1 MSLAAVSLDDKYTAS
16 SGRVFMTGMQA
27 LVRLPLM
34 QRERDLAAGLNTAG
48 FISGYRGSPLGG
60 YDQALWQAEEHL
72 KERHVR
78 FVPGVNEDLALT
90 AAWGSQQLHLYPDAG
105 YDGVFAIWYGKG
117 PGVDR
122 SGDVFKQGNGHGTAR
137 HGGLLAIAGDDPAAK
152 SSTSPHQTEHTFI
165 GASMPVLVPADV
177 REFIDFGLYG
187 FALSRF
193 SGLWVGFKTLSDNA
207 ESTAIVDIDPSRP
220 VIVAPGDFELPAD
233 GLNLRWPDDRFE
245 QEIRLYERK
254 IPAALAF
261 CRANSLN
268 RTVLSGP
275 RRRFGIVTAGKA
287 CLDVRQALDD
297 LGIDAAAA
305 RELGIAV
312 YKVGMVW
319 PLEPEGMTAF
329 ARGLDEI
336 LVVEEKRGIVEEQLK
351 DLLYHL
357 PDGERP
363 RIVGKSDENGA
374 SFIPVAGELGAPL
387 VARAIAR
394 RIAPFHATDRIAEHL
409 AFLDSKDAD
418 VASLDPEHR
427 RTPYFC
433 SGCPHNT
440 GTKVPDG
447 SFANAGIGCHW
458 MALYMDRGT
467 LTYTHM
473 GGEGA
478 NWIGLAPFT
487 GTPHLFQN
495 MGDGTFYHSGLLA
508 VRANVAAGTDMTYKI
523 LFNDAVAM
531 TGGQPIEGRLTVS
544 GIAWQV
550 HAEGVARIAVTSD
563 DPGKYPTGAGFP
575 PGTTIHHR
583 DELIEVQESLR
594 DTPGVTV
601 LIHDQTCAA
610 EKRRR
615 RKRGRFPDPAKRV
628 FVNHR
633 VCEGCGDCSTTANC
647 VSIEP
652 LETEFGR
659 KRTINQSSC
668 NKDYSCVDGFC
679 PSFVTVHGGG
689 VRRLA
694 AGTDATAA
702 AGRPPEPELPAV
714 DSPYGIVVT
723 GVGGTGVVTVGALLG
738 MAAHLEGKGCTILD
752 MTGLAQKGG
761 AVISHVRIAGTQ
773 DRLHAVRLG
782 AGAADVLLGCDMVVA
797 ADKEALMR
805 VRKGATRA
813 VINSRMTPTSH
824 FTLDPDVDFGEA
836 HLRQVIRA
844 TAGDGLAEF
853 VDATGLATALSGD
866 AIATNLFLVGY
877 AYQRGL
883 IPVSA
888 EAIRRAI
895 ELNGVAVESNLRAFD
910 WGRAAAHD
918 LARVEAAAR
927 PTFQG
932 AAPVATDL
940 EEIVAV
946 REAELAAYQD
956 AAYARRYRALVDR
969 AAAAER
975 SRARGMTGLAEAV
988 ARNHFKL
995 LAYKDEYEVARLY
1008 ADESFLADLNARFE
1022 GDFSLRFHLA
1032 PPVWPRRGARTGAPR
1047 KREFGPWMLTVFRV
1061 LARFKR
1067 LRGTAFDVF
1076 GHTRERR
1083 MERRLI
1089 TEYEDTVGE
1098 LVDGLAVDTHA
1109 LAVEIAAL
1117 PSRIRGFGHV
1127 KERNVEATKAEER
1140 HLLSLFRSPSPSVRA
1155 AE

>member
-1 MSLAAVSLDDKYTAS
+1 MSLAAVSLEDKYTAS
-16 SGRVFMTGMQA
+16 RGRAFMTGMQA
-27 LVRLPLM
+27 LVRLPLL
-34 QRERDLAAGLNTAG
+34 QRERDLAAGLDTAG
-48 FISGYRGSPLGG
+48 FVSGYRGSPLGG
-60 YDQALWQAEEHL
+60 YDQALWQAGEHL
-72 KERHVR
+72 KRHHVE

-90 AAWGSQQLHLYPDAG
+90 AAWGSQQLHLYPG
-105 YDGVFAIWYGKG
+105 SRYDGVFAIWYGKG

-137 HGGLLAIAGDDPAAK
+137 HGGILAIAGDDPAAK

-165 GASMPVLVPADV
+165 GASMPVLVPAGV
-177 REFIDFGLYG
+177 GEFIEFGLYG

-207 ESTAIVDIDPSRP
+207 ESTAIVDIDPDRP
-220 VIVAPGDFELPAD
+220 RIVTPDDVALPAD

-245 QEIRLYERK
+245 QERRLHDRK
-254 IPAALAF
+254 VPAALAF

-268 RTVLSGP
+268 RAVLSGP

-287 CLDVRQALDD
+287 YLDVRQALDD

-363 RIVGKSDENGA
+363 RIVGKADETGA
-374 SFIPVAGELGAPL
+374 PFVPVAGELGASL
-387 VARAIAR
+387 VARAIAG
-394 RIAPFHATDRIAEHL
+394 RIAPFHATDRIAGHL
-409 AFLDSKDAD
+409 AFLDSKDSD
-418 VASLDPEHR
+418 IASLDPRDR

-447 SFANAGIGCHW
+447 SLANGGIGCHW
-458 MALYMDRGT
+458 MALYMDRNT
-467 LTYTHM
+467 ITYTQM

-487 GTPHLFQN
+487 DTPHLFQN
-495 MGDGTFYHSGLLA
+495 MGDGTFYHSGLMA
-508 VRANVAAGTDMTYKI
+508 VRANVAAGTNITYKI

-531 TGGQPIEGRLTVS
+531 TGGQPIEGQLTVPE
-544 GIAWQV
+544 IAWQV
-550 HAEGVARIAVTSD
+550 HAEGVAKIAVTSD
-563 DPGKYPTGAGFP
+563 EPGKYPTAAVFP
-575 PGTTIHHR
+575 PGTAVRHR
-583 DELIEVQESLR
+583 DELMEVQEGLR

-615 RKRGRFPDPAKRV
+615 RKRGLFPDPAKRV

-633 VCEGCGDCSTTANC
+633 VCEGCGDCSAAANC

-689 VRRLA
+689 VRRPDAGAGA
-694 AGTDATAA
+694 ADAG
-702 AGRPPEPELPAV
+702 AGLPEPELPRA
-714 DSPYGIVVT
+714 DAPYGIVVT

-738 MAAHLEGKGCTILD
+738 MAAHLEGKDCTILD

-761 AVISHVRIAGTQ
+761 AVISHVRIAETR
-773 DRLHAVRLG
+773 DALHAVRLG
-782 AGAADVLLGCDMVVA
+782 TGAADVVLGCDMAVA
-797 ADKEALMR
+797 ADAEALMR
-805 VRKGATRA
+805 VREGATRA

-824 FTLDPDVDFGEA
+824 FTLDPDIDFHEE
-836 HLRQVIRA
+836 HLSRVIRA
-844 TAGDGLAEF
+844 TAGDGMTDF
-853 VDATGLATALSGD
+853 VDATGLATALLGD
-866 AIATNLFLVGY
+866 AIATNLFLTGY

-883 IPVSA
+883 VPVSA
-888 EAIRRAI
+888 AAIERAI
-895 ELNGVAVESNLRAFD
+895 EINGVAVAGNVRAFN

-918 LARVEAAAR
+918 PARVEAAAR
-927 PTFQG
+927 PAFQG
-932 AAPVATDL
+932 APPVAGDL
-940 EEIVAV
+940 EDVVAI

-969 AAAAER
+969 VAAAER
-975 SRARGMTGLAEAV
+975 EKARGRTGLAEAV
-988 ARNHFKL
+988 ARGYFKL
-995 LAYKDEYEVARLY
+995 LACKDEYEVARLY
-1008 ADESFLADLNARFE
+1008 TDGSFLSDLNARFE
-1022 GDFSLRFHLA
+1022 GDFKLGFHLA
-1032 PPVWPRRGARTGAPR
+1032 PPVLARRDPRTGELR
-1047 KREFGPWMLTVFRV
+1047 KREFGPWVLTAFRV
-1061 LARFKR
+1061 LARLKG

-1076 GHTRERR
+1076 GYSRERR
-1083 MERRLI
+1083 MERGLVA
-1089 TEYEDTVGE
+1089 EYEAAVGE
-1098 LVDGLAVDTHA
+1098 LVDGLDADNHA
-1109 LAVEIAAL
+1109 LATEIAAL
-1117 PSRIRGFGHV
+1117 PSRIRGYGHV
-1127 KERNVEATKAEER
+1127 KERNVEAAKAEER
-1140 HLLSLFRSPSPSVRA
+1140 HLLSLFRSPAPRARA